1 MLTATEFSMH
11 EPVPIHRV
19 QEAIFEFCRGHADAV
34 VFGAQAVNV
43 YAPVPRMTQDVDL
56 LSSHPREVAEELAR
70 LLGDRLHI
78 AVRVR
83 EVSAGRGFRVY
94 QVRREGNRHL
104 ADVRL
109 AEFSLDDSL
118 ERDGIRY
125 VSLPTVV
132 ALKLRALAQRRLAP
146 KGATD
151 LADLRRLLIAH
162 PELRTKSGTV
172 ADAIERTGGG
182 DGASQAWHEL
192 LEAPLITDEDV
203 DEGY

>member
-1 MLTATEFSMH
+1 MLTATEFSMRD
-11 EPVPIHRV
+11 PLPIHRV
-19 QEAIFEFCRGHADAV
+19 QEAIFEFCRGRADVV

-43 YAPVPRMTQDVDL
+43 YAPTARMTQDVDL
-56 LSSHPREVAEELAR
+56 LSFHPQQIAEVLAQE
-70 LLGDRLHI
+70 LGDRFHI
-78 AVRVR
+78 AIRVR
-83 EVSAGRGFRVY
+83 EVSAGKGFRVY

-109 AEFSLDDSL
+109 AEFSLDDAVD
-118 ERDGIRY
+118 RDGVRY

-132 ALKLRALAQRRLAP
+132 ALKLRALAKRRLAP

-162 PELRTKSGTV
+162 PELRAKTGLV
-172 ADAIERTGGG
+172 ADAIARTAAGE
-182 DGASQAWHEL
+182 DASRAWHDL
-192 LEAPLITDEDV
+192 LEQPVVTDEDV

>member
-1 MLTATEFSMH
+1 MLTATELFMH

-19 QEAIFEFCRGHADAV
+19 QEAIFAFCRGRADVV

-43 YAPVPRMTQDVDL
+43 HAPVARMTQDVDL
-56 LSSHPREVAEELAR
+56 FSAHPREVADALAQAV
-70 LLGDRLHI
+70 GDQLHI
-78 AVRVR
+78 ALRVR
-83 EVSAGRGFRVY
+83 EVSPGKGFRVY

-109 AEFSLDDSL
+109 AEFSLDDSI
-118 ERDGIRY
+118 ERDGIRF

-132 ALKLRALAQRRLAP
+132 ALKLRALAKRRLAP

-162 PELRTKSGTV
+162 PELRMKTGAV
-172 ADAIERTGGG
+172 ADAISRTRGGE
-182 DGASQAWHEL
+182 DASRAWHEL
-192 LEAPLITDEDV
+192 LEQPIITDEDV